1 ELPVAIGI
9 AIYCDRV
16 HDTTTRAPILS
27 ITLALKCNPSETPH
41 RYDSPPGME
50 LEAHPGH
57 RAIHLRFG
65 DEKLHTESNGLATQD
80 SSLEVDLLILDY
92 ITYQAT
98 NACLSSRD
106 LQPSTSFSLSNNL
119 AMSDSFL
126 ALFQARHPGYQLDA
140 ELHFR
145 LLLLKLTALFTQRL
159 TRNPTTPPTSALE
172 ELRQNNQDRAREWIA
187 SEERIPC
194 RGYNMRSFDDAAAF
208 PSRDI
213 LERNRAHVLHGL
225 SVPAEDEA
233 YEDAHYGTPS
243 CLSLLD
249 LLPLFME
256 VSAARQVMLAASVP
270 ESGLTEQWMQ
280 LACSFML
287 QACLEQY
294 LVVGVSGTD
303 AIDEAF
309 AWGQRAKGREKD
321 ANDEI
326 CDMFEDPIY
335 ETEVHGW
342 ANIKRQ
348 YLERILQPAT
358 KNSWHESSSAPS
370 SPYGAQDRHRFVDL
384 ISRLESTATQHPIVQ
399 FESDVLGFLHALSES
414 IERPVLVQLEGGQL
428 DGMSTEETTE
438 FIKSCGLSAGNLM
451 LDAGIKREA

>member
-1 ELPVAIGI
+1 
-9 AIYCDRV
+9 
-16 HDTTTRAPILS
+16 
-27 ITLALKCNPSETPH
+27 
-41 RYDSPPGME
+41 ME
-50 LEAHPGH
+50 LEAHAGH
-57 RAIHLRFG
+57 RAKPLHFE
-65 DEKLHTESNGLATQD
+65 DEKLPPASNGLATQD
-80 SSLEVDLLILDY
+80 STLEVDLLILDY

-126 ALFQARHPGYQLDA
+126 ALFQARHPAYQLDA

-159 TRNPTTPPTSALE
+159 TRNPTTPPKSALE

-187 SEERIPC
+187 SEERIPSH
-194 RGYNMRSFDDAAAF
+194 GYNMRPFDDASAF

-225 SVPAEDEA
+225 NVPAEDEA

-294 LVVGVSGTD
+294 LVAGANGTD

-309 AWGQRAKGREKD
+309 AWGQRPKGREED

-348 YLERILQPAT
+348 YLERILQPAA
-358 KNSWHESSSAPS
+358 KNSWHESSSVPS
-370 SPYGAQDRHRFVDL
+370 SPHGAQDRHRLVDL

-414 IERPVLVQLEGGQL
+414 IERPVLVQLEAGQL

>member
-1 ELPVAIGI
+1 
-9 AIYCDRV
+9 
-16 HDTTTRAPILS
+16 
-27 ITLALKCNPSETPH
+27 
-41 RYDSPPGME
+41 ME
-50 LEAHPGH
+50 LEAHSGH
-57 RAIHLRFG
+57 RAKHLRFG
-65 DEKLHTESNGLATQD
+65 DEKLPTASNGLATQD
-80 SSLEVDLLILDY
+80 STLEVDLFILDY

-126 ALFQARHPGYQLDA
+126 ALFQARHPGCQLDA

-187 SEERIPC
+187 SEERIPSH
-194 RGYNMRSFDDAAAF
+194 GYNIKPFDDASAF

-225 SVPAEDEA
+225 NVPAEDEA

-256 VSAARQVMLAASVP
+256 VSAARQAMLAASVP
-270 ESGLTEQWMQ
+270 ESELTEQWMQ

-294 LVVGVSGTD
+294 LVVGASGTD

-309 AWGQRAKGREKD
+309 AWGQRPKGREED

-335 ETEVHGW
+335 ETEVQGW

-358 KNSWHESSSAPS
+358 KNSWHESISVPS
-370 SPYGAQDRHRFVDL
+370 SPHDAQDGHRFIDL
-384 ISRLESTATQHPIVQ
+384 ISRLESTATQHPIVR

-414 IERPVLVQLEGGQL
+414 IERPVLVQLEAGQL

-451 LDAGIKREA
+451 LDAGIKRKA

>member
-1 ELPVAIGI
+1 
-9 AIYCDRV
+9 
-16 HDTTTRAPILS
+16 
-27 ITLALKCNPSETPH
+27 
-41 RYDSPPGME
+41 ME
-50 LEAHPGH
+50 LEAPPGLG
-57 RAIHLRFG
+57 AKHLRIE
-65 DEKLHTESNGLATQD
+65 DEKLPTASNGPANQD
-80 SSLEVDLLILDY
+80 SSLEVDLLMLDY

-106 LQPSTSFSLSNNL
+106 LKPSTSLSLPNNL

-159 TRNPTTPPTSALE
+159 TKNPTTPPTSALA
-172 ELRQNNQDRAREWIA
+172 ELRQSNQDRVREWIA
-187 SEERIPC
+187 SEERIPSH
-194 RGYNMRSFDDAAAF
+194 GYDTSPMDNVSAF

-225 SVPAEDEA
+225 NIPAEDEA

-256 VSAARQVMLAASVP
+256 VSAARQAMLAASVP

-294 LVVGVSGTD
+294 LVVGASGTD

-309 AWGQRAKGREKD
+309 AWGLKPRGREEV

-326 CDMFEDPIY
+326 NDMFEDPIY
-335 ETEVHGW
+335 ETEVEGW
-342 ANIKRQ
+342 ANVKRQ
-348 YLERILQPAT
+348 YLERLLLPAT
-358 KNSWHESSSAPS
+358 GKRWHESNSLPS
-370 SPYGAQDRHRFVDL
+370 SPLSNQGGQPVVDL
-384 ISRLESTATQHPIVQ
+384 TSRLESTATQHTIVK

-414 IERPVLVQLEGGQL
+414 IDRPVLVQLEAGKL
-428 DGMSTEETTE
+428 NGMSTEETTE
-438 FIKSCGLSAGNLM
+438 FIKSCGFSAGKLM
-451 LDAGIKREA
+451 LDAGIKRET

>member
-1 ELPVAIGI
+1 
-9 AIYCDRV
+9 
-16 HDTTTRAPILS
+16 
-27 ITLALKCNPSETPH
+27 
-41 RYDSPPGME
+41 ME
-50 LEAHPGH
+50 LEAPPSHQVKHP
-57 RAIHLRFG
+57 RFE
-65 DEKLHTESNGLATQD
+65 DEKLPTAPNGLATQD
-80 SSLEVDLLILDY
+80 STLEVDLLILDY

-106 LQPSTSFSLSNNL
+106 LKPSTSFSLPNNL
-119 AMSDSFL
+119 AMSDSLL
-126 ALFQARHPGYQLDA
+126 ALFQARHPGHQLDA

-145 LLLLKLTALFTQRL
+145 LLLLKLTALFAQRL
-159 TRNPTTPPTSALE
+159 TRNPTTPRTSALE

-187 SEERIPC
+187 NEERIPSY
-194 RGYNMRSFDDAAAF
+194 GYNTSLLDNASAF
-208 PSRDI
+208 PSHDI

-225 SVPAEDEA
+225 NVPAEDEA

-256 VSAARQVMLAASVP
+256 VSAARQAMLAASVP
-270 ESGLTEQWMQ
+270 ESELTEQWMQ

-294 LVVGVSGTD
+294 LVVGASGTD

-309 AWGQRAKGREKD
+309 AWGLKAKGREED

-326 CDMFEDPIY
+326 NDMFEDPVH
-335 ETEVHGW
+335 ETEVQGW

-348 YLERILQPAT
+348 YLERLLPSAT
-358 KNSWHESSSAPS
+358 ENSWRESSSVPS
-370 SPYGAQDRHRFVDL
+370 PPHGAQDGHRLVDL
-384 ISRLESTATQHPIVQ
+384 ISRLENTATQHPIFQ

-414 IERPVLVQLEGGQL
+414 IERPVLVQLEAGQL

-438 FIKSCGLSAGNLM
+438 FIKSCGLSTGKLM
-451 LDAGIKREA
+451 LDSGVKREA